1 MHEAIVQRRI
11 VVVFK
16 HPPVDSPTSK
26 PQMEPD
32 DNSYYRVILNP
43 DQRIVVLDAHRLGD
57 IFFQIRRGSSVFR
70 GQTRNNTDLPNQV
83 ALLYALIQRFGPNQV
98 VGVPAFGDPLEN
110 LSFERVFT
118 PETLHSC
125 LSLNYIIRFILIHKV
140 PESSLPPR
148 HTIPQGAVISG
159 VWDERSYCDWWP
171 VFQRYQEGPS
181 INRVPEERD
190 EHGRFV
196 RIWPSQDHH
205 VRQEDRQ
212 DNQQE

>member
-16 HPPVDSPTSK
+16 HQKLTGADSK

-32 DNSYYRVILNP
+32 DNSYYRVNLNP

-57 IFFQIRRGSSVFR
+57 IFFQIRRGSSEFR
-70 GQTRNNTDLPNQV
+70 GQIRNNTDLPNQV

-98 VGVPAFGDPLEN
+98 VGVPAFGNPLEN
-110 LSFERVFT
+110 LSFERAFI

-140 PESSLPPR
+140 PESSLPPQ
-148 HTIPQGAVISG
+148 HTIPQGAIISG
-159 VWDERSYCDWWP
+159 VWDERIYRAWWP
-171 VFQRYQEGPS
+171 VFQHYQEGPS
-181 INRVPEERD
+181 INLVPEERD
-190 EHGRFV
+190 EHGRFL
-196 RIWPSQDHH
+196 RIWPVQDHRF
-205 VRQEDRQ
+205 RQENRHN
-212 DNQQE
+212 NQQE

>member
-1 MHEAIVQRRI
+1 
-11 VVVFK
+11 
-16 HPPVDSPTSK
+16 
-26 PQMEPD
+26 
-32 DNSYYRVILNP
+32 
-43 DQRIVVLDAHRLGD
+43 
-57 IFFQIRRGSSVFR
+57 
-70 GQTRNNTDLPNQV
+70 
-83 ALLYALIQRFGPNQV
+83 
-98 VGVPAFGDPLEN
+98 

-159 VWDERSYCDWWP
+159 VWDERSYRDWWP
-171 VFQRYQEGPS
+171 VFQRYREGPS

-190 EHGRFV
+190 KHSRFV